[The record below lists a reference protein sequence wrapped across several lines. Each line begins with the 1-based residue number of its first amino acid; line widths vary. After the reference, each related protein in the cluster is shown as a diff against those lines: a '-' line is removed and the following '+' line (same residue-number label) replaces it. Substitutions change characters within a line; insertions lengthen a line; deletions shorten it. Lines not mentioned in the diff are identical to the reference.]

1 VSLAARRILD
11 DLRRARVLVIHPK
24 DEDGAALID
33 HLRRLGSDVTA
44 VWPPPRDLPP
54 EIDTIFMQ
62 LDDAA
67 VDHLLPMIEEA
78 APALIAIIT
87 YESPTSLK
95 AIVDFNAHGVI
106 SKPLRPLGILTQF
119 ALARYRHGY
128 EGRLAA
134 KIRKLEDTMKGR
146 RAVEK
151 ATKLLAGLNKID
163 DEAAYRLLRD
173 RATAKRLTL
182 SSVAESIIAAH
193 DAMSGLGLQISL
205 TERDG

>member
-1 VSLAARRILD
+1 MSLAARRILD
-11 DLRRARVLVIHPK
+11 DLRRARVLVVHPK

-33 HLRRLGSDVTA
+33 HLRRLGCDVTA
-44 VWPPPRDLPP
+44 VWPPPRELPP
-54 EIDTIFMQ
+54 GIDTIFMQ

-67 VDHLLPMIEEA
+67 VGHLLPKIEEA
-78 APALIAIIT
+78 APALIAIVT

-128 EGRLAA
+128 EGRLSA

-151 ATKLLAGLNKID
+151 ATKLLAVLNKID
-163 DEAAYRLLRD
+163 EEAAYRLLRN
-173 RATAKRLTL
+173 RATAKRVTL
-182 SSVAESIIAAH
+182 ASVAESVMAAH
-193 DAMSGLGLQISL
+193 EAMSGLGLNISF
-205 TERDG
+205 TDRDG

>member
-1 VSLAARRILD
+1 MSLAARRILD

>member
-1 VSLAARRILD
+1 MSLAARRILD
-11 DLRRARVLVIHPK
+11 DLRRARVLVLHPK
-24 DEDGAALID
+24 DEDGKALID
-33 HLRRLGSDVTA
+33 HLRRLGCDVNL
-44 VWPPPRDLPP
+44 VWPPPRELPP
-54 EIDTIFMQ
+54 EIDTIFLQ

-67 VDHLLPMIEEA
+67 VGHMLPLIEEA
-78 APALIAIIT
+78 GPALVAIIT

-146 RAVEK
+146 RAIEK

-163 DEAAYRLLRD
+163 DEAAYKLLRD

-182 SSVAESIIAAH
+182 YSVAESFIAAH
-193 DAMSGLGLQISL
+193 EAMSGLGLHISV
-205 TERDG
+205 TGRDD

>member
-33 HLRRLGSDVTA
+33 HLRRLGSDVNL
-44 VWPPPRDLPP
+44 VWPPPRELPP
-54 EIDTIFMQ
+54 EIDTIFLQ

-67 VDHLLPMIEEA
+67 VGHMLPMIEEA

-146 RAVEK
+146 RVVEK
-151 ATKLLAGLNKID
+151 ATRLLAGLNRID
-163 DEAAYRLLRD
+163 DEAAYKLLRD

-182 SSVAESIIAAH
+182 ASVAESIIAAH
-193 DAMSGLGLQISL
+193 DAMSGLGLHISV
-205 TERDG
+205 TERD

>member
-1 VSLAARRILD
+1 MSLAAHRILD
-11 DLRRARVLVIHPK
+11 DLRRARVMVIHPK
-24 DEDGAALID
+24 DEDGTALID
-33 HLRRLGSDVTA
+33 HLRRLGCDVTA

-54 EIDTIFMQ
+54 EIDTIFIQ

-67 VDHLLPMIEEA
+67 VGHLLPMIEEA
-78 APALIAIIT
+78 APSLIAIVT

-119 ALARYRHGY
+119 VLARYRHGY
-128 EGRLAA
+128 EGRLAT

-151 ATKLLAGLNKID
+151 ATKLLASLNKID
-163 DEAAYRLLRD
+163 EEVAYRLLRD

-182 SSVAESIIAAH
+182 ASVAESIIAAYE
-193 DAMSGLGLQISL
+193 AMSGLGLQISL
-205 TERDG
+205 TEGDA

>member
-54 EIDTIFMQ
+54 EVDTIFMQ

>member
-1 VSLAARRILD
+1 MSLAARRILD

-128 EGRLAA
+128 EGRLTA